1 MRGATCDWT
10 FRVSARLGAGANGST
25 LTYPAID
32 AFAMSAPVKFPSRDL
47 GGTEKDET
55 ENGLV

>member
-1 MRGATCDWT
+1 M
-10 FRVSARLGAGANGST
+10 

-32 AFAMSAPVKFPSRDL
+32 AFAMSAPVKALVVHVLPGKFPSRDL